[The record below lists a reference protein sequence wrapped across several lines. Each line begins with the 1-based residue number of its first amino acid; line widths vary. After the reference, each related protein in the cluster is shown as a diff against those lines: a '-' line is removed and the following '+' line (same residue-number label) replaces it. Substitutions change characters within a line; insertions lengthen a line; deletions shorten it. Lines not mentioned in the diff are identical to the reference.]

1 MSYETSTAAPV
12 ASDGI
17 PAHVPPDRVLRGAMP
32 GMDPATCPY
41 EQHAALHDGPRA
53 LYMPAN
59 FMMPTGAWII
69 SRVEDIREVFQNPE
83 VFSSDGIAGFSRLV
97 GEAWPLIPLELD
109 PPDHGKYRTLL
120 NGIFSPAKM
129 KALEDGVRARAV
141 SLIEAVKDKG
151 ECEFNAAFGRP
162 FPVLIFMQIMGL
174 PEEDFEM
181 LIGWEHD
188 LLHAGFDMEQRVR
201 GAQGFLGYLREL
213 IAKRRAAPKDD
224 LATFVVQAEVDGRPM
239 TDDEV
244 LGIYYLL
251 VVAGLDT
258 VAASL
263 GLHFRHL
270 AQHPED
276 QARLRADPS
285 LIPGAVEEFLRR
297 YGIVMTSRYVTRDA
311 DMADVQVKA
320 GERVMISTMAGSLDP
335 TELENPLQ
343 VDIDRPANRHV
354 SFAYGPHRCLGSHLA
369 RRELIIAIEEWLKR
383 VPAFSIKDGQ
393 DVPVKSGGLLCV
405 ESLPLVWG

>member
-1 MSYETSTAAPV
+1 MSYDTGAAAP
-12 ASDGI
+12 ATSDGI
-17 PAHVPPDRVLRGAMP
+17 PAHVPPDRVIRGAMP
-32 GMDPATCPY
+32 GMDPGSCPY
-41 EQHAALHDGPRA
+41 DQSAALHDGPRA

-69 SRVEDIREVFQNPE
+69 SRVEDIRQVFQNPE
-83 VFSSDGIAGFSRLV
+83 VFSSDGIAGFSRMV

-129 KALEDGVRARAV
+129 KSLEDGVRSRAAA
-141 SLIEAVKDKG
+141 LIEAVKDKG

-174 PEEDFEM
+174 PEADFET

-201 GAQGFLGYLREL
+201 GAQGFLVYLREL
-213 IAKRRAAPKDD
+213 IAKRRAEPKDD
-224 LATFVVQAEVDGRPM
+224 LATFVAQAEVDGRPM

-263 GLHFRHL
+263 GLYFRHL

-285 LIPGAVEEFLRR
+285 LIPGAAEELLRR
-297 YGIVMTSRYVTRDA
+297 YGIVMTSRYITRDA
-311 DMADVQVKA
+311 DMADVKVKA
-320 GERVMISTMAGSLDP
+320 GERVMIPTMAGSLDP
-335 TELENPLQ
+335 TEFENPLE
-343 VDIDRPANRHV
+343 VDIERPVNRHV

-383 VPAFSIKDGQ
+383 VPAFGIKDGQ

-405 ESLPLVWG
+405 ETLPLVWG